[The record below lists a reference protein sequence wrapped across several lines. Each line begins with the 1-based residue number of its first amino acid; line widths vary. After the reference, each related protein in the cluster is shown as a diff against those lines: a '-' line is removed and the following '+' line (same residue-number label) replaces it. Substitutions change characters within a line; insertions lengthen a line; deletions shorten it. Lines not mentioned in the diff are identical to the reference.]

1 MAGEQEEQGSGRNG
15 AGASDGPA
23 TAESDAPSPTDTDVG
38 AAPVPESPVRVD
50 DRRRGPAAA
59 VGVRRA
65 VGTIINLLA
74 VTVRLIGL
82 VLAAILLVRIGLAFV
97 PVNPGNV
104 IVEWIVRFAD
114 IIVWGF
120 RDLFLPTDPLDRAGG
135 ELRSGRGV
143 LAGRGVDRCRDSC
156 PVSRCASPAA
166 VDPDDPACSSGVRR
180 AGGPLGEEVHDRDD
194 DRTHDRA
201 DDQPEHRQ
209 ERVGDPAEGGPEAAR
224 WRRARAVSRWCTQ
237 S

>member
-1 MAGEQEEQGSGRNG
+1 VAGEQEEQGSGRNG

-23 TAESDAPSPTDTDVG
+23 TAESGAPSPTDTEVG
-38 AAPVPESPVRVD
+38 AAEVPESPVRVD

-65 VGTIINLLA
+65 MGTIINLLA

-82 VLAAILLVRIGLAFV
+82 ALAAILLVRIGLAFV

-120 RDLFLPTDPLDRAGG
+120 RDLFLPTDPLVGLVANYG
-135 ELRSGRGV
+135 L
-143 LAGRGVDRCRDSC
+143 
-156 PVSRCASPAA
+156 AA
-166 VDPDDPACSSGVRR
+166 VFWLAVGLIGAAVLSGL
-180 AGGPLGEEVHDRDD
+180 AL
-194 DRTHDRA
+194 
-201 DDQPEHRQ
+201 
-209 ERVGDPAEGGPEAAR
+209 RVGGR
-224 WRRARAVSRWCTQ
+224 SR

>member
-1 MAGEQEEQGSGRNG
+1 M
-15 AGASDGPA
+15 
-23 TAESDAPSPTDTDVG
+23 
-38 AAPVPESPVRVD
+38 RVD

-120 RDLFLPTDPLDRAGG
+120 RDLFRRPIR
-135 ELRSGRGV
+135 RSGWWRTTV
-143 LAGRGVDRCRDSC
+143 WPRC
-156 PVSRCASPAA
+156 
-166 VDPDDPACSSGVRR
+166 SGWPW
-180 AGGPLGEEVHDRDD
+180 G
-194 DRTHDRA
+194 
-201 DDQPEHRQ
+201 
-209 ERVGDPAEGGPEAAR
+209 
-224 WRRARAVSRWCTQ
+224 
-237 S
+237 

>member
-23 TAESDAPSPTDTDVG
+23 TAESGAPSPTDTEGG
-38 AAPVPESPVRVD
+38 AAPVLESPVRVD
-50 DRRRGPAAA
+50 DRRRGPVTA

-65 VGTIINLLA
+65 VRTIINLLA
-74 VTVRLIGL
+74 VTVRLVGL

-114 IIVWGF
+114 IVVWGF
-120 RDLFLPTDPLDRAGG
+120 RDLFLPTDPRVGLVANYG
-135 ELRSGRGV
+135 L
-143 LAGRGVDRCRDSC
+143 
-156 PVSRCASPAA
+156 AA
-166 VDPDDPACSSGVRR
+166 VFWMAVGLIAAAALSG
-180 AGGPLGEEVHDRDD
+180 LGLRVADR
-194 DRTHDRA
+194 
-201 DDQPEHRQ
+201 
-209 ERVGDPAEGGPEAAR
+209 
-224 WRRARAVSRWCTQ
+224 SR